1 MVFFYVWFYAFCFP
15 RSKERIPVPGRL
27 VRKML
32 SGGALLPVIT
42 QYIHSSGGERER
54 DSEGK
59 VCTTFTESATSYYA

>member
-1 MVFFYVWFYAFCFP
+1 M
-15 RSKERIPVPGRL
+15 PGRL

-42 QYIHSSGGERER
+42 QYIHSSGGER